1 MVGNTNITRSIAI
14 AGAILL
20 LFILFFAFR
29 THPEK
34 KALLRIKRV
43 PSSVMVPRV
52 EKSIKS
58 PVFDSESYY
67 RTIIDNNLFRPLG
80 WSPPVRV
87 EPYRLVGTIFPRDKN
102 LPAQAII
109 EAVLGGTTH
118 FVGVGDVIVGE
129 TVVVSIEAKSITLET
144 AGKSR
149 TLSLET
155 SIFLNAKRS
164 SVGVVR
170 QKPSESRSGVF
181 SRGVGQK
188 LAGVSVS
195 RGVLVRSRAK
205 AEDSKR
211 PYSGWETVEGE
222 RIRVGDAR
230 LKNPVKWGLR
240 RKP

>member
-1 MVGNTNITRSIAI
+1 MV
-14 AGAILL
+14 
-20 LFILFFAFR
+20 
-29 THPEK
+29 
-34 KALLRIKRV
+34 
-43 PSSVMVPRV
+43 
-52 EKSIKS
+52 
-58 PVFDSESYY
+58 
-67 RTIIDNNLFRPLG
+67 
-80 WSPPVRV
+80 
-87 EPYRLVGTIFPRDKN
+87 
-102 LPAQAII
+102 
-109 EAVLGGTTH
+109 
-118 FVGVGDVIVGE
+118 VGE